1 MDDLEL
7 VTLTERQ
14 KKARRSRSIAIG
26 LALAALVIIFYVATI
41 AKFGP
46 AILNRPM

>member
-1 MDDLEL
+1 MDDLEV

-14 KKARRSRSIAIG
+14 RKARRNRSIAIG
-26 LALAALVIIFYVATI
+26 LALAALVVIFYVATI